1 MYMQSVLFRNDI
13 DMDPNN
19 ANVWV
24 TDFQNTGSVYFE
36 NGNVVYREPKS
47 CRVHRLNKAVIYD
60 LDDNTTIKELEY
72 IDPI

>member
-13 DMDPNN
+13 DMDRNN

-36 NGNVVYREPKS
+36 NGNVVYRES
-47 CRVHRLNKAVIYD
+47 NLVESDRLNKAVIYD
-60 LDDNTTIKELEY
+60 LDDNTTIKE
-72 IDPI
+72 